1 MCVALHNGMNAS
13 ASAEP
18 HVELAEMREHAE
30 YRVCKDSHDPRGW
43 PVRTSDDRELGKVT
57 DLIID
62 EVALNA
68 RYLVCTFALDG
79 RRILIP
85 TGFARLDDRGKVV
98 HLDFLTRDDVT
109 RIPAYQGLPLS
120 EREQQEVEFAL
131 TGREPQ
137 PPEPLIT
144 RRHEE
149 RAQDHER
156 TSARERKGSTQA

>member
-1 MCVALHNGMNAS
+1 MSQTPIVES
-13 ASAEP
+13 
-18 HVELAEMREHAE
+18 HVELAEMREHRE
-30 YRVCKDSHDPRGW
+30 YRVCKDNHDPRGW

-68 RYLVCTFALDG
+68 RYLVCTYALDG

-98 HLDFLTRDDVT
+98 HLDFITREEIA
-109 RIPAYQGLPLS
+109 RIPAYHGLPLS
-120 EREQQEVEFAL
+120 DREQQEVESAL

-137 PPEPLIT
+137 PAESLIT
-144 RRHEE
+144 RRTD
-149 RAQDHER
+149 RL
-156 TSARERKGSTQA
+156 T

>member
-1 MCVALHNGMNAS
+1 MRGSACALHRVRSMSQPAP
-13 ASAEP
+13 AEP
-18 HVELAEMREHAE
+18 HIELAEMREHSE

-43 PVRTSDDRELGKVT
+43 PVRTSDDRELGKVS

-68 RYLVCTFALDG
+68 RYLVCTFALEG

-98 HLDFLTRDDVT
+98 HLDFITREDVA
-109 RIPAYQGLPLS
+109 RMPAYQGLPLS
-120 EREQQEVEFAL
+120 EREQQDVEIAL

-137 PPEPLIT
+137 HVQSLIT
-144 RRHEE
+144 RR
-149 RAQDHER
+149 
-156 TSARERKGSTQA
+156 TT